1 MNIHEEI
8 LAKSEKDGSVSLY
21 RHLKDVADIASVI
34 ASNEG
39 LDVPTARNG
48 ALLHDI
54 GKASSIFQKTL
65 KPNYRPKPGAYFR
78 HEIASLLFL
87 SLVSEGQKG
96 EVVEMVVSHHKSV
109 IKDALDLGLLDL
121 DEYGDCFDVH
131 SEGFASWSPVALE
144 ILESLGIET
153 HPISMTE
160 ARENYEFAVE
170 YCKKKR
176 ESDCSLWKGLL
187 MAADHMASA
196 LEFKEDIAADKIFIK
211 PNLSCYDRRSELYP
225 LSLLSADDLRQ
236 NTIVCAPT
244 GAGKTDFLLRRCKGR
259 VFYTLPFQASINAMY
274 DRIKGDLKDTDA
286 QVYLLHAASNIK
298 LKDGKIEERIMQR
311 MVGASVK
318 VMTPHQM
325 ASVVYGIKGYEAM
338 ALDLKGC
345 DVILDEIHTYSDT
358 TQAIVLRIIEILV
371 ALKCRIHVGTATMP
385 SSLFDKILTLLG
397 GPANTYVV
405 KLDDKTLTTFNRHR
419 ITKLKDRNEQFGIID
434 ELISKGQKVLIVCN
448 QVQRAQN
455 LYKELLE
462 KYPEV
467 KSMLIHSRFKRADR
481 SKLEYELTHSFNKME
496 TGTPCL
502 VVSTQVVEVSLD
514 ISFDA
519 MVTECAPIDAL
530 IQRFGRVNRKRTSET
545 IGHYKP
551 IYVLAPYGDKNNS
564 LPYSEDVLERT
575 FRVLPDN
582 GDMLKETEIQKFID
596 EVYPETDVEN
606 IDYTGVA
613 FFDGAW
619 RLRILRH
626 YPKSALLNA
635 LEINSAIGILQ
646 SDRKAYVDGNY
657 IDRTSLEIPVSY
669 HSIAHEYL
677 EQIESGSRPFIIPD
691 KAYDAHLGL
700 LMDEI
705 KFSNYDS
712 FEIL

>member
-54 GKASSIFQKTL
+54 GKASSIFQKKL

-225 LSLLSADDLRQ
+225 LSLLSADDPRQ

-274 DRIKGDLKDTDA
+274 DRIKGDLEDTDA

-481 SKLEYELTHSFNKME
+481 SKLEYELTHCFNKME

-646 SDRKAYVDGNY
+646 SDKEAYVNGNY

>member
-8 LAKSEKDGSVSLY
+8 LAKSEKNGSVSLY

-54 GKASSIFQKTL
+54 GKASFIFQKTL
-65 KPNYRPKPGAYFR
+65 QPNYRPKPGAYFR

-225 LSLLSADDLRQ
+225 LSLLSADDARQ

-455 LYKELLE
+455 LYRELLE

-481 SKLEYELTHSFNKME
+481 SKLEYELTHCFNKME

-575 FRVLPDN
+575 FRVLPDD

-646 SDRKAYVDGNY
+646 SDRKAYVNGNY

-705 KFSNYDS
+705 KFNNYDS